1 MASMYESEE
10 VKMNKIICG
19 ELTYKR
25 KKYHFTF
32 QDNILTMLPSKL
44 EPYFINLFY
53 SDDKEV
59 PKTNINGIT
68 EKNYYICFIGVKP
81 NPIGSGALRCFVP
94 AYVLNKSNG
103 LVPVPKADKIE
114 KIIFKGPAIDN
125 FYHPKKI
132 VTSKNKDRNVT
143 IDVNLDKFKAEKYE
157 LKDETINIYS
167 GYVMPYSKSINEV
180 LNVSSYFEIC
190 FNKPKSVNSIL
201 KTYLKVQKL
210 FGFFN
215 NRRIINWDSII
226 LRKTVL
232 VEGEE
237 KPLTVDLFLYIAQD
251 PKKNIDIESYINSIT
266 FEDIKDYLPEL
277 YKNITRKDYNI
288 YYMPLNKSED
298 SIVDNDKFLKIAYTF
313 ESQMRRSYPNFK
325 SSVNKNFKYSKNF
338 ILNSINKELYHLS
351 TVEGTGKKKK
361 YLNQFKELIEKSDG
375 NLEEKILYCFK
386 KYDSILL
393 SKKNTM
399 QSNYGIK
406 NLTYETLSKSFI
418 KRRNKIAHG
427 EFTGGF
433 EAIDMISYTLVKIS
447 IYCLILERCSIPT
460 EQLKKICNK
469 LF

>member
-1 MASMYESEE
+1 MSE
-10 VKMNKIICG
+10 IICG
-19 ELTYKR
+19 ELIYKR
-25 KKYHFTF
+25 KKYHFVF

-44 EPYFINLFY
+44 EPYFLNLFY
-53 SDDKEV
+53 SDDEKILN
-59 PKTNINGIT
+59 TNIHGKT
-68 EKNYYICFIGVKP
+68 EKNYYICFIDVKP
-81 NPIGSGALRCFVP
+81 KPIGSGALRCFVP

-114 KIIFKGPAIDN
+114 KIIFKGAAIDN

-132 VTSKNKDRNVT
+132 VTSKTKDRNVI

-167 GYVMPYSKSINEV
+167 RYVMPYSQNINEV

-215 NRRIINWDSII
+215 NRRIINWDSIT

-232 VEGEE
+232 IEDEE
-237 KPLTVDLFLYIAQD
+237 KPLSVDLFLYVAQD
-251 PKKNIDIESYINSIT
+251 PKKNIDIEGYRNSIT

-277 YKNITRKDYNI
+277 YKNITRKDYNV
-288 YYMPLNKSED
+288 YYMPLNKNEN

-313 ESQMRRSYPNFK
+313 ESQMRRIYPNFK
-325 SSVNKNFKYSKNF
+325 SSINENFKYSRKY
-338 ILNSINKELYHLS
+338 ILKSINNELARLS
-351 TVEGTGKKKK
+351 SINGAGKKKK
-361 YLNQFKELIEKSDG
+361 YLNQFKEIIEKSDG

-386 KYDSILL
+386 RFDTILL
-393 SKKNTM
+393 SKKNIM
-399 QSNYGIK
+399 QSSYGIK
-406 NLTYETLSKSFI
+406 DLSYESLSKSFI

-427 EFTGGF
+427 EFTSGF
-433 EAIDMISYTLVKIS
+433 EDIDMISYTLVKMS
-447 IYCLILERCSIPT
+447 IYCLILERCSVPL
-460 EQLKKICNK
+460 EQIKKICNK
-469 LF
+469 IF

>member
-1 MASMYESEE
+1 
-10 VKMNKIICG
+10 MNEIICG

-32 QDNILTMLPSKL
+32 QDNVLTMLPTKL
-44 EPYFINLFY
+44 ESYFLNLFC
-53 SDDKEV
+53 SDEDKV
-59 PKTNINGIT
+59 LSTNIHGIT
-68 EKNYYICFIGVKP
+68 EKNYYICFIDVKP
-81 NPIGSGALRCFVP
+81 RPIGSGALRCFVP

-132 VTSKNKDRNVT
+132 VTSKTKDRNVT

-215 NRRIINWDSII
+215 NRRIINWDSIT

-232 VEGEE
+232 VEDEE
-237 KPLTVDLFLYIAQD
+237 KPLTVDLFLYVAQD
-251 PKKNIDIESYINSIT
+251 PKKNVDIQSYRNSIT
-266 FEDIKDYLPEL
+266 FEDVKDYLPEL
-277 YKNITRKDYNI
+277 YKNITRKDYNV
-288 YYMPLNKSED
+288 YYMPLNKNENSV
-298 SIVDNDKFLKIAYTF
+298 VDNDKFLKIAYTF
-313 ESQMRRSYPNFK
+313 ESQMRISYPNFK
-325 SSVNKNFKYSKNF
+325 SSINENFKYSKNF
-338 ILNSINKELYHLS
+338 ILKNINNELSRLS
-351 TVEGTGKKKK
+351 TIDGTGKKKK
-361 YLNQFKELIEKSDG
+361 YLNQFKELIGKSDG

-386 KYDSILL
+386 RFDTVLL
-393 SKKNTM
+393 AKKNSM
-399 QSNYGIK
+399 QSDYGIK
-406 NLTYETLSKSFI
+406 KLTYEVLSKSFI

-433 EAIDMISYTLVKIS
+433 EDIDMISYTLVKMS
-447 IYCLILERCSIPT
+447 VYCLILENCSVPI
-460 EQLKKICNK
+460 EQIKNICNK

>member
-1 MASMYESEE
+1 MSE
-10 VKMNKIICG
+10 IICG
-19 ELTYKR
+19 ELIYKR
-25 KKYHFTF
+25 KKYHFAF

-44 EPYFINLFY
+44 EPYFLNLFY
-53 SDDKEV
+53 SDDEKILN
-59 PKTNINGIT
+59 TNIHGKT
-68 EKNYYICFIGVKP
+68 EKNYYICFIDVKP
-81 NPIGSGALRCFVP
+81 KPIGSGALRCFVP

-114 KIIFKGPAIDN
+114 KIIFKGSAIDN

-132 VTSKNKDRNVT
+132 VTSKTKDRNVI

-167 GYVMPYSKSINEV
+167 RYVMPYSQSINEV

-215 NRRIINWDSII
+215 NRRIINWDSIT

-232 VEGEE
+232 IGDEE
-237 KPLTVDLFLYIAQD
+237 KPLSVDLFLYVAQD
-251 PKKNIDIESYINSIT
+251 PKKNIDIEGYRNSII

-277 YKNITRKDYNI
+277 YKNITRKDYNV
-288 YYMPLNKSED
+288 YYMPLNKNEN

-325 SSVNKNFKYSKNF
+325 SSINENFKYSRKY
-338 ILNSINKELYHLS
+338 ILKSINNELARLS
-351 TVEGTGKKKK
+351 SINGAGKKKK
-361 YLNQFKELIEKSDG
+361 YLNQFKEIIEKSDG

-386 KYDSILL
+386 RFDTILL
-393 SKKNTM
+393 SKKNIM
-399 QSNYGIK
+399 QSSYGIK
-406 NLTYETLSKSFI
+406 DLSYESLSKSFI

-427 EFTGGF
+427 EFTSGF
-433 EAIDMISYTLVKIS
+433 EDIDMISYTLVKMS
-447 IYCLILERCSIPT
+447 IYCLILERCSVPL
-460 EQLKKICNK
+460 EQIKKICNK
-469 LF
+469 IF

>member
-1 MASMYESEE
+1 MYESE
-10 VKMNKIICG
+10 KIIMNEIICG

-25 KKYHFTF
+25 RKYHFTF
-32 QDNILTMLPSKL
+32 QDNVLTMLPTKL
-44 EPYFINLFY
+44 EPYFLNLFC
-53 SDDKEV
+53 SDEEIV
-59 PKTNINGIT
+59 VNTNINGIT
-68 EKNYYICFIGVKP
+68 EKNYYICFIDVKP
-81 NPIGSGALRCFVP
+81 KPIGSGVLRCFVP

-114 KIIFKGPAIDN
+114 KIIFKGSAIDN

-132 VTSKNKDRNVT
+132 VTSKTKDRNVN

-157 LKDETINIYS
+157 FKDETINIYS

-180 LNVSSYFEIC
+180 LNVSSYFEIS

-215 NRRIINWDSII
+215 NRRIINWDSIT

-232 VEGEE
+232 IEDEE
-237 KPLTVDLFLYIAQD
+237 KPLNIDLFLYVAQD
-251 PKKNIDIESYINSIT
+251 PKKHIDIEDYRNSIT

-277 YKNITRKDYNI
+277 YKNITRKDYNV
-288 YYMPLNKSED
+288 YYMPLNKNEN

-313 ESQMRRSYPNFK
+313 ESQMRISYPNFK
-325 SSVNKNFKYSKNF
+325 SSINENFKYSKDF
-338 ILNSINKELYHLS
+338 ILKSINNELSLLS
-351 TVEGTGKKKK
+351 SVDGTGKKKK

-375 NLEEKILYCFK
+375 NLEEKVLYCFK
-386 KYDSILL
+386 KYDTILL
-393 SKKNTM
+393 SKKNRM
-399 QSNYGIK
+399 QSSYGIK
-406 NLTYETLSKSFI
+406 DLSYESLSKSFI

-427 EFTGGF
+427 EFTGAF
-433 EAIDMISYTLVKIS
+433 EDIDMISYSLVKIS
-447 IYCLILERCSIPT
+447 VYCLILERCSIPID
-460 EQLKKICNK
+460 QIKKICDK

>member
-1 MASMYESEE
+1 
-10 VKMNKIICG
+10 MNEIICG

-32 QDNILTMLPSKL
+32 QDNILTMLPTKL
-44 EPYFINLFY
+44 EPYFLNLFY
-53 SDDKEV
+53 SDEDKV
-59 PKTNINGIT
+59 LSTNIHGIT
-68 EKNYYICFIGVKP
+68 EKNYYICFIDAKP
-81 NPIGSGALRCFVP
+81 RPIGSGALRCFVP

-132 VTSKNKDRNVT
+132 VTSKTKDRNVT

-157 LKDETINIYS
+157 LKDEIINIYS

-215 NRRIINWDSII
+215 NRRIINWDSIT

-232 VEGEE
+232 VEDEE
-237 KPLTVDLFLYIAQD
+237 KPLTVDLFLYVAQD
-251 PKKNIDIESYINSIT
+251 PKKNVDIQSYRNSIT
-266 FEDIKDYLPEL
+266 FEDVKDYLPEL
-277 YKNITRKDYNI
+277 YKNITRKDYNV
-288 YYMPLNKSED
+288 YYMPLNKNENSV
-298 SIVDNDKFLKIAYTF
+298 VDNDKFLKIAYTF
-313 ESQMRRSYPNFK
+313 ESQMRISYPNFK
-325 SSVNKNFKYSKNF
+325 SSINENFKYSKDF
-338 ILNSINKELYHLS
+338 ILKSINNELLLLS
-351 TVEGTGKKKK
+351 SVDGTGKKKK
-361 YLNQFKELIEKSDG
+361 YLEQFKEMIEKSDG

-386 KYDSILL
+386 RFDAVLL
-393 SKKNTM
+393 ARKNSM
-399 QSNYGIK
+399 QFDYGIK
-406 NLTYETLSKSFI
+406 ELTYEVLSKSFI

-433 EAIDMISYTLVKIS
+433 ENIDMISYTLVKMS
-447 IYCLILERCSIPT
+447 VYCLILERCSVSL
-460 EQLKKICNK
+460 EQIKKICDK